1 MERLTKK
8 KAIWNGC
15 VATYRAYFWQ
25 LIKKFVTLQ
34 VLKLI
39 MYIYY

>member
-1 MERLTKK
+1 M
-8 KAIWNGC
+8 GC
-15 VATYRAYFWQ
+15 VATYGVYFLQ
-25 LIKKFVTLQ
+25 FVKKFVTLQ